1 MLCVCVAGQGWV
13 GWGGVDHGLETNAVI
28 NKQKTQTY
36 QVFCPLSSESG
47 STQGGLCKDQVQAAQ
62 ATQTER
68 CSPLGRSER
77 SEAGVGSN
85 TREEREVGCGGRG
98 RGRGGASHLLTHLVQ
113 LWLPDSAQHKLPLL
127 I

>member
-1 MLCVCVAGQGWV
+1 MYVYVAGRAWV
-13 GWGGVDHGLETNAVI
+13 GWGVDHGLETNAVI

-77 SEAGVGSN
+77 REAGVGSN
-85 TREEREVGCGGRG
+85 TREERGVGCGGRG
-98 RGRGGASHLLTHLVQ
+98 RGKGRGFTPSYASCTVLAARLCPTQ
-113 LWLPDSAQHKLPLL
+113 TSSPNL